1 MSPSWIP
8 FRKPKIKFKR
18 NDPSKDLSAI
28 GETLQEVIDLG
39 YTDGLRELQH
49 VSEDASPSLPETVQ
63 ILAQEYALVFRKYQS
78 LQEQKGKV
86 DEDLRRT
93 RSSLRMAENKVTEG
107 ERIHSSKMDS
117 KLSEFKSR
125 LEDSRLEHEQALMHM
140 ETKHR
145 ERVNDLLDK
154 AKQDEATLKHNH
166 QQETARLN
174 KIMGKAK
181 ENEATLKHNHHSKL
195 SEFNSRLEDSRLEHE
210 QALMHMETKH
220 REQVND
226 LLDKAEQNE
235 ASLKHNHQQET
246 ARLNK
251 IIHGRTKAIVTR
263 ETFTS
268 ITDRDLKTKLTE
280 LSSKVDSLA
289 KLQWSPD
296 RSTWRDDQLKQV
308 RINSKK
314 LQKSIIQETVWLV
327 LHEYILCSPFRVF
340 GTEGIKLE
348 KQWNNAYGNGQYAN
362 PRDGPVLTIMDRRI

>member
-1 MSPSWIP
+1 MP
-8 FRKPKIKFKR
+8 FRKTKIEFKR

-28 GETLQEVIDLG
+28 GETLREAIALA
-39 YTDGLRELQH
+39 YTDGLRDLQN
-49 VSEDASPSLPETVQ
+49 VPEDASLSLPETVQ
-63 ILAQEYALVFRKYQS
+63 ILAQEYALICLKYQS
-78 LQEQKGKV
+78 LQEEKGKL

-117 KLSEFKSR
+117 KLSEFNSR
-125 LEDSRLEHEQALMHM
+125 LEDSRLEHEQARMHM

-174 KIMGKAK
+174 KI
-181 ENEATLKHNHHSKL
+181 
-195 SEFNSRLEDSRLEHE
+195 
-210 QALMHMETKH
+210 
-220 REQVND
+220 
-226 LLDKAEQNE
+226 
-235 ASLKHNHQQET
+235 
-246 ARLNK
+246 
-251 IIHGRTKAIVTR
+251 IHGRTKAIVTR
-263 ETFTS
+263 ETFTP

-280 LSSKVDSLA
+280 LSSKVDSLG

-362 PRDGPVLTIMDRRI
+362 LRDGPVLTIMDRRI

>member
-1 MSPSWIP
+1 MLKSWIP
-8 FRKPKIKFKR
+8 FRKTKIKFKG

-28 GETLQEVIDLG
+28 GETLREAIDWG
-39 YTDGLRELQH
+39 YTDGLRDLQD
-49 VSEDASPSLPETVQ
+49 VPEDASLSLPKTVQ
-63 ILAQEYALVFRKYQS
+63 ILAQEYALVCRKYQS

-93 RSSLRMAENKVTEG
+93 RSSLQMAENKVTEG
-107 ERIHSSKMDS
+107 ERIHLSKMDS
-117 KLSEFKSR
+117 KLR
-125 LEDSRLEHEQALMHM
+125 
-140 ETKHR
+140 
-145 ERVNDLLDK
+145 
-154 AKQDEATLKHNH
+154 
-166 QQETARLN
+166 
-174 KIMGKAK
+174 
-181 ENEATLKHNHHSKL
+181 
-195 SEFNSRLEDSRLEHE
+195 EFNSRRMDMEIEH
-210 QALMHMETKH
+210 
-220 REQVND
+220 RRQVDD

-235 ASLKHNHQQET
+235 ATLKHNHQQET

-263 ETFTS
+263 ETFTP

-280 LSSKVDSLA
+280 LSSKVDSLG

-340 GTEGIKLE
+340 GTEGIIME
-348 KQWNNAYGNGQYAN
+348 KQWNDAYGNGPYAN

>member
-1 MSPSWIP
+1 MSPSWMH
-8 FRKPKIKFKR
+8 FRKTKIEFKR

-28 GETLQEVIDLG
+28 GETLREAIALA
-39 YTDGLRELQH
+39 YTDGLKDLQN
-49 VSEDASPSLPETVQ
+49 VPEEASLSLPETVQ
-63 ILAQEYALVFRKYQS
+63 ILAQEYALICRKYQS
-78 LQEQKGKV
+78 LQEQKEKL

-93 RSSLRMAENKVTEG
+93 RSSLLMAENKVTEG

-117 KLSEFKSR
+117 KLSEFNSR
-125 LEDSRLEHEQALMHM
+125 LENSRLEHEQARMHM

-154 AKQDEATLKHNH
+154 AEQK
-166 QQETARLN
+166 
-174 KIMGKAK
+174 
-181 ENEATLKHNHHSKL
+181 EATLKHNHHSKL

-210 QALMHMETKH
+210 QALMYMETKH
-220 REQVND
+220 RERVND
-226 LLDKAEQNE
+226 LLDKAEQDE
-235 ASLKHNHQQET
+235 ATLKHNHQQET

-263 ETFTS
+263 ETFTP

-280 LSSKVDSLA
+280 LSSKVDSLG

>member
-1 MSPSWIP
+1 MLKSWIP
-8 FRKPKIKFKR
+8 FRKTKIKFKG
-18 NDPSKDLSAI
+18 NDPSKELSAI
-28 GETLQEVIDLG
+28 GETLREAIDWG
-39 YTDGLRELQH
+39 YTDGLRDLQD
-49 VSEDASPSLPETVQ
+49 VPEDASLSLPKTVK
-63 ILAQEYALVFRKYQS
+63 ILAQEYALVCRNYQS

-93 RSSLRMAENKVTEG
+93 RSSLQMAENKVTEG

-117 KLSEFKSR
+117 KLREFNSLLENSR
-125 LEDSRLEHEQALMHM
+125 LKHEQARIHM
-140 ETKHR
+140 ETEHR
-145 ERVNDLLDK
+145 KQVDGLLD
-154 AKQDEATLKHNH
+154 E
-166 QQETARLN
+166 
-174 KIMGKAK
+174 
-181 ENEATLKHNHHSKL
+181 
-195 SEFNSRLEDSRLEHE
+195 
-210 QALMHMETKH
+210 
-220 REQVND
+220 
-226 LLDKAEQNE
+226 AEQNE
-235 ASLKHNHQQET
+235 ATLKHNHQQET

-263 ETFTS
+263 EAFTP

-280 LSSKVDSLA
+280 LSSKVDSLG

-340 GTEGIKLE
+340 GTEGIIME
-348 KQWNNAYGNGQYAN
+348 KQWNDAYGNGPYAN

>member
-1 MSPSWIP
+1 MLKSWIP
-8 FRKPKIKFKR
+8 FRKTKIKFKG

-28 GETLQEVIDLG
+28 GETLREAIDWG
-39 YTDGLRELQH
+39 YTDGLRDLQD
-49 VSEDASPSLPETVQ
+49 VPEDASLSLPKTVQ
-63 ILAQEYALVFRKYQS
+63 ILAQEYALVCRKYQS

-93 RSSLRMAENKVTEG
+93 RSSLQMAENKVTEG
-107 ERIHSSKMDS
+107 ERIHLSKMDS
-117 KLSEFKSR
+117 KLR
-125 LEDSRLEHEQALMHM
+125 
-140 ETKHR
+140 
-145 ERVNDLLDK
+145 
-154 AKQDEATLKHNH
+154 
-166 QQETARLN
+166 
-174 KIMGKAK
+174 
-181 ENEATLKHNHHSKL
+181 
-195 SEFNSRLEDSRLEHE
+195 EFNSRRMDMEIEH
-210 QALMHMETKH
+210 
-220 REQVND
+220 RRQVDD

-235 ASLKHNHQQET
+235 ATLKHNHQQET

-263 ETFTS
+263 ETFTP

-280 LSSKVDSLA
+280 LSSKVDSLG

-340 GTEGIKLE
+340 GTEGIIME
-348 KQWNNAYGNGQYAN
+348 KQWNDAYGNGPYAN
-362 PRDGPVLTIMDRRI
+362 PRDGSVLTIMDRRI